1 MPELPEVQS
10 VVNYFKPLLS
20 EEKIHKITS
29 PNGYEKVFDTHS
41 FLNIN
46 IVTKSLRINDV
57 FRKGK
62 YIVLELS
69 KGYLCI
75 HLRMTGQ
82 LQMDIREA
90 DSLKHCSFAIFFESG
105 KSVYFRDYR
114 KFGRL
119 YYYKDLDILNDKLG
133 IEPLSDKFD
142 YDYLLGRV
150 KGSNGMIKP
159 FLLNQKHI
167 AGLGNIYIDECLW
180 LSKIH
185 PKKIASRIS
194 KPKIRVLSD
203 AIPKILT
210 QAIEFNGTTIINF
223 SYGNQVT
230 GDFKQFLN
238 VFGKQGEACP
248 RCKTILKKIFVS
260 QRGTHYCPKC
270 QKV

>member
-20 EEKIHKITS
+20 QEKIHKITN
-29 PNGYEKVFDTHS
+29 PHGYEKVFDTHS

-119 YYYKDLDILNDKLG
+119 YYYKDLDVLNNKLG
-133 IEPLSDKFD
+133 VEPLSNQFHLKMK
-142 YDYLLGRV
+142 LL
-150 KGSNGMIKP
+150 
-159 FLLNQKHI
+159 F
-167 AGLGNIYIDECLW
+167 
-180 LSKIH
+180 
-185 PKKIASRIS
+185 
-194 KPKIRVLSD
+194 
-203 AIPKILT
+203 
-210 QAIEFNGTTIINF
+210 F
-223 SYGNQVT
+223 
-230 GDFKQFLN
+230 
-238 VFGKQGEACP
+238 
-248 RCKTILKKIFVS
+248 
-260 QRGTHYCPKC
+260 
-270 QKV
+270 

>member
-20 EEKIHKITS
+20 HEKIHKITS

-41 FLNIN
+41 FSKIN
-46 IVTKSLRINDV
+46 SATKSLRINDV
-57 FRKGK
+57 YRKGK

-82 LQMDIREA
+82 LQMDISEA
-90 DSLKHCSFAIFFESG
+90 DGLKHCSFAIFFESG
-105 KSVYFRDYR
+105 KSVYFKDYR

-119 YYYKDLDILNDKLG
+119 YYYKDLDVLNHKLG
-133 IEPLSDKFD
+133 VEPLSNQFN
-142 YDYLLGRV
+142 YDYLLQRM
-150 KGSNGMIKP
+150 KHSNGMIKP

-167 AGLGNIYIDECLW
+167 AGLGNIYIDESLW

-185 PKKIASRIS
+185 PKKISSRIS
-194 KPKIRVLSD
+194 KSKIMILSEV
-203 AIPKILT
+203 IPEILT
-210 QAIEFNGTTIINF
+210 QAIDFNGTTIINF

-238 VFGKQGEACP
+238 VFGKQGEPCP
-248 RCKTILKKIFVS
+248 RCANKLKKIFVS
-260 QRGTHYCPKC
+260 QRGTHFCPKC
-270 QKV
+270 QKL

>member
-10 VVNYFKPLLS
+10 VVNHFKPLLVDQ
-20 EEKIHKITS
+20 KIQKIIS

-41 FLNIN
+41 ISKIN
-46 IVTKSLRINDV
+46 TLTKSLLVMDV
-57 FRKGK
+57 IRRGK
-62 YIVLELS
+62 YIVLNLS
-69 KGYLCI
+69 KGYMCI

-82 LQMDIREA
+82 LQMDIDET
-90 DSLKHCSFAIFFESG
+90 DGMKHYSFAIFFESG
-105 KSVYFRDYR
+105 KRIYFRDYR

-119 YYYKDLDILNDKLG
+119 YYYDNLEVLDYKLG
-133 IEPLSDKFD
+133 VEPLSSEFN
-142 YDYLLGRV
+142 YDYLLECV
-150 KGSNGMIKP
+150 KSSNGMIKP

-185 PKKIASRIS
+185 PKKIASKIS
-194 KPKIRVLSD
+194 KPKIKILSK

-238 VFGKQGEACP
+238 VFGKQGNPCA
-248 RCKTILKKIFVS
+248 RCSTTLKKIFVS

-270 QKV
+270 QRI

>member
-10 VVNYFKPLLS
+10 VVNHFKPLLVDQ
-20 EEKIHKITS
+20 KIQKIIS
-29 PNGYEKVFDTHS
+29 PNGYEKVVDTHS
-41 FLNIN
+41 ISKIN
-46 IVTKSLRINDV
+46 ALTKSLIINDV
-57 FRKGK
+57 FRRGK

-82 LQMDIREA
+82 LQMDMD
-90 DSLKHCSFAIFFESG
+90 DSGSMKHYSFAIFFDSG
-105 KSVYFRDYR
+105 KSIYFRDYR

-119 YYYKDLDILNDKLG
+119 YYYDDLNVLDHKLG
-133 IEPLSDKFD
+133 VEPLSAKFN

-194 KPKIRVLSD
+194 KPKIRTLSD

-238 VFGKQGEACP
+238 VFGKQGEACS

>member
-1 MPELPEVQS
+1 MPELPEVES
-10 VVNYFKPLLS
+10 VVNHFKPLLVDQ
-20 EEKIHKITS
+20 KIQKIIS

-41 FLNIN
+41 ISEIN
-46 IVTKSLRINDV
+46 SITKALSINDV
-57 FRKGK
+57 FRRGK
-62 YIVLELS
+62 YIVLDLS
-69 KGYLCI
+69 KGYICI

-82 LQMDIREA
+82 LQMDIDEA
-90 DSLKHCSFAIFFESG
+90 ENMKHYSFAIFFESG
-105 KSVYFRDYR
+105 KSTYFRDYR

-119 YYYKDLDILNDKLG
+119 YYYKDLEILNAKLG
-133 IEPLSDKFD
+133 VEPLSNEFN
-142 YDYLLGRV
+142 YNYLLQRI
-150 KGSNGMIKP
+150 KCSNGMIKP

-167 AGLGNIYIDECLW
+167 AGLGNIYIDESLW

-185 PKKIASRIS
+185 PKKISSSIS
-194 KPKIRVLSD
+194 KPKIQVLSKV
-203 AIPKILT
+203 IPKILT

-238 VFGKQGEACP
+238 VFGKQGESCP
-248 RCKTILKKIFVS
+248 RCRTKLKKIFVS